1 LAGPSLLLDAV
12 RLISD
17 WNDRMSLS
25 LFNRENVLTAGDAL
39 HIAED
44 KIGDFFK
51 LSLGQWKKHPFSVRT
66 LADLSEGQIVSDV
79 FALLEKRSPGTD
91 PLEHREKERDYYFI
105 CLQDHEILKALKRDG
120 ELCLLPLLVYVFT
133 HELVHIVRFC
143 NFLQRFDVRG
153 REREKEERI
162 VHETTYKIL
171 RRLSLR
177 DLDYVLDSYEGHR
190 VCELS
195 VS

>member
-1 LAGPSLLLDAV
+1 MGYSP
-12 RLISD
+12 
-17 WNDRMSLS
+17 
-25 LFNRENVLTAGDAL
+25 FNRENMLTASDAL

-51 LSLGQWKKHPFSVRT
+51 LSSGQWKNHPFSVRT
-66 LADLSEGQIVSDV
+66 LLDLSQGQIVSDA
-79 FALLEKRSPGTD
+79 FALLEKRSPKID
-91 PLEHREKERDYYFI
+91 ARDCIEKERDHYFI
-105 CLQDHEILKALKRDG
+105 CLQDHEILKALKRDR

-143 NFLQRFDVRG
+143 NFLQRFEVTG

-162 VHETTYKIL
+162 VHDTTYKIL
-171 RRLSLR
+171 RRVSMP

-190 VCELS
+190 VCEMA
-195 VS
+195 VA